1 MANYLL
7 VEGSAKQ
14 SFEHGHIWGYCPEC
28 QVKESM
34 EDILFEE
41 TFRGV
46 SVKNDDK
53 GILVIWEDGSWSRYI
68 KLAN

>member
-14 SFEHGHIWGYCPEC
+14 SFEQGHIWGYCPEC
-28 QVKESM
+28 QVKDSM

-41 TFRGV
+41 IFRGV

-53 GILVIWEDGSWSRYI
+53 GILVTWDDGSWSRYI
-68 KLAN
+68 KLA

>member
-14 SFEHGHIWGYCPEC
+14 SFEQGHIWGYCPEC
-28 QVKESM
+28 QVKDSM
-34 EDILFEE
+34 EDILFEDV
-41 TFRGV
+41 FRGV

-53 GILVIWEDGSWSRYI
+53 GILVTWGDGSWSRYI
-68 KLAN
+68 KLA